1 METRLFLLLATVVAA
16 AVIAYVLEHRRPAP
30 PAQGGH
36 PTPRQ
41 LDRADFP
48 RPEARLL
55 VVVFSARDCTA
66 CARVGEVARGLSSDE
81 VAVFEAD
88 ASEHRDLHLRY
99 SIESVPVTL
108 VAEAEGVVQAAW
120 VGFVGPAELVAAVAG
135 LSRDRSFPLDSDPD
149 PSSSGGPA

>member
-1 METRLFLLLATVVAA
+1 METRLVLLLATLALAA
-16 AVIAYVLEHRRPAP
+16 AIAYVLEQRRPAP

-36 PTPRQ
+36 STPRQ

-66 CARVGEVARGLSSDE
+66 CARVGEIAKGLSSDE
-81 VAVFEAD
+81 VAVFEAE
-88 ASEHRDLHLRY
+88 ASQHRDLHRRY
-99 SIESVPVTL
+99 GIESVPVTV

-120 VGFVGPAELVAAVAG
+120 VGFVGPAELEAAVGG
-135 LSRDRSFPLDSDPD
+135 LSRDRSLPSEPDAD
-149 PSSSGGPA
+149 PSGSAG